1 MQEQI
6 VTITYP
12 DVVLKFDNETVF
24 QLEKQRAVVK
34 SAGDIEKLI
43 RDLFNNLR
51 ENLSRILNKLYTE
64 KGDVTLPSLSILVD
78 NISKHYISSIY
89 MSGDPNNFIYQLKDF
104 IRNKYVETLSNQLE
118 ELNSVSI
125 TFENNIELTIPIRLN
140 SWSRKVEIPISD
152 TLIDSKLT
160 GELEIEYND
169 SLHTMLWKLA
179 NNKLLSY
186 QELILLTKL
195 GFCELTIDIK
205 DIADD
210 MLPFGYCEVTS
221 KCSEV
226 LDQLDDM
233 DIFQYP
239 KLLKKV
245 LALML
250 SNDGR
255 EIIDPLS
262 DYIVKQG
269 LLTYGKDLTQKGKQ
283 WLEDNQ
289 DTLFKLYAKKHIH
302 NLIPYLSLEKLPTF
316 LASDDHRIRYKA
328 QERMDALK
336 V

>member
-34 SAGDIEKLI
+34 SASDIEEII
-43 RDLFNNLR
+43 RDLFNLR
-51 ENLSRILNKLYTE
+51 ENLDIVLKRLDTKENE
-64 KGDVTLPSLSILVD
+64 VTLSSLSILVG
-78 NISKHYISSIY
+78 NISKYYISSMYI
-89 MSGDPNNFIYQLKDF
+89 SGDPNDFIYQLKGF
-104 IRNKYVETLSNQLE
+104 IISKYVETLSNQLE

-125 TFENNIELTIPIRLN
+125 TFENGLELTIPIKLN
-140 SWSRKVEIPISD
+140 RWNWKVEIPISD

-179 NNKLLSY
+179 NNKILSY
-186 QELILLTKL
+186 QEFILLTKL
-195 GFCELTIDIK
+195 GFVELTIDLR

-239 KLLKKV
+239 KLLKKI

-250 SNDGR
+250 TDEW

-262 DYIVKQG
+262 DHIVKQG
-269 LLTYGKDLTQKGKQ
+269 LLTYGKVLTQKGKQ

-289 DTLFKLYAKKHIH
+289 DTLFKLCAKKHIH

>member
-6 VTITYP
+6 VKITYP
-12 DVVLKFDNETVF
+12 DIVIKLDGETVF
-24 QLEKQRAVVK
+24 QLENQMAVVK
-34 SAGDIEKLI
+34 SAEDIEKVI
-43 RDLFNNLR
+43 RDLFNLR
-51 ENLSRILNKLYTE
+51 ENLSRILNKLDTE
-64 KGDVTLPSLSILVD
+64 EGDVTLPSLSILVD
-78 NISKHYISSIY
+78 NISKYYISSMYI
-89 MSGDPNNFIYQLKDF
+89 SGDPNNFIYQLKDF

-125 TFENNIELTIPIRLN
+125 TFENGLELTIPIRLN
-140 SWSRKVEIPISD
+140 RWNWKVEIPISD

-179 NNKLLSY
+179 NNKILSY
-186 QELILLTKL
+186 QEFILLTKL

-239 KLLKKV
+239 KLLKKI

-250 SNDGR
+250 TDEW

-262 DYIVKQG
+262 DHIVKQG
-269 LLTYGKDLTQKGKQ
+269 LLTYGKVLTQKGKQ
-283 WLEDNQ
+283 WLEENQ
-289 DTLFKLYAKKHIH
+289 HTLFK
-302 NLIPYLSLEKLPTF
+302 
-316 LASDDHRIRYKA
+316 
-328 QERMDALK
+328 
-336 V
+336 

>member
-6 VTITYP
+6 VKITYP
-12 DVVLKFDNETVF
+12 DIVIKLDGETVF
-24 QLEKQRAVVK
+24 QLENQMAVVK
-34 SAGDIEKLI
+34 SAEDIEKVI
-43 RDLFNNLR
+43 RDLFNLR
-51 ENLSRILNKLYTE
+51 ENLSRILNKLDTE
-64 KGDVTLPSLSILVD
+64 EGDVTLPSLSILVD
-78 NISKHYISSIY
+78 NISKYYISSMYI
-89 MSGDPNNFIYQLKDF
+89 SGDPNNFIYQLKDF

-125 TFENNIELTIPIRLN
+125 TFENGLELTIPIKLN
-140 SWSRKVEIPISD
+140 RWNWKVEIPISD

-179 NNKLLSY
+179 NNKILSY
-186 QELILLTKL
+186 QEFILLTKL
-195 GFCELTIDIK
+195 GFCELTIDLK

-226 LDQLDDM
+226 LDQLDD
-233 DIFQYP
+233 IFQYP
-239 KLLKKV
+239 KLLKKI

-250 SNDGR
+250 TDGGW

-262 DYIVKQG
+262 DNIVKQG
-269 LLTYGKDLTQKGKQ
+269 LLTYGKDLTQKGKK

-289 DTLFKLYAKKHIH
+289 DTLFKLCAKKHIH
-302 NLIPYLSLEKLPTF
+302 NLIPYLSLDKLPTF
-316 LASDDHRIRYKA
+316 LVSDDNRIRYKA